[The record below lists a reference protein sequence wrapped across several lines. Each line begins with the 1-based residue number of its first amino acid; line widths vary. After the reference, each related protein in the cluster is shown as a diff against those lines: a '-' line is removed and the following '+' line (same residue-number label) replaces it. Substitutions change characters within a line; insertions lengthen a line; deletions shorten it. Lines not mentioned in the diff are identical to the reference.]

1 MKLLNLLGAAT
12 AFSLALIPRPSYAA
26 DTPTVL
32 KCSGSVFLPVQ
43 GRRDE
48 FLLDVSLKITPSKPI
63 VEIESGNAFSNMF
76 VIVRVTD
83 TKYYLIAPDEI
94 DMDKSS
100 EYSST
105 LDRTDGTL
113 FLMQGKEDK
122 TRINFNGK
130 CSIAKTIF

>member
-12 AFSLALIPRPSYAA
+12 ALSFALIPRPSYAA

-32 KCSGSVFLPVQ
+32 KCKGSVFVPVK

-63 VEIESGNAFSNMF
+63 VEIESGNFFSNMF

-83 TKYYLIAPDEI
+83 SKYYLIAPDEI
-94 DMDKSS
+94 GKSY
-100 EYSST
+100 EYTST
-105 LDRTDGTL
+105 LDRTDGSL
-113 FLMQGKEDK
+113 VLMQGEPEQK
-122 TRINFNGK
+122 IAYNGN
-130 CSIAKTIF
+130 CSIAKTMF

>member
-1 MKLLNLLGAAT
+1 MKLFNLLGVAIAVS
-12 AFSLALIPRPSYAA
+12 FALIPRPSYAA

-32 KCSGSVFLPVQ
+32 KCKGSVFLPIE

-63 VEIESGNAFSNMF
+63 VEIESGNVFSNMF

-83 TKYYLIAPDEI
+83 TKYYLISPDE
-94 DMDKSS
+94 MGKSS
-100 EYSST
+100 DYSST
-105 LDRTDGTL
+105 LDRTDGSL

-122 TRINFNGK
+122 TRISFNGK